1 MNKCTK
7 LVVSVKPR
15 GRRNELH
22 WFGDNKN
29 MAADPLIHS
38 IKKKSSFNHKTQVSF
53 NGYCVHCNLI

>member
-38 IKKKSSFNHKTQVSF
+38 IKK
-53 NGYCVHCNLI
+53 I